1 MILYRGELMEDSRQE
16 ELLAALETDLYAP
29 LRRGERLEAET
40 VIRAFDSLARRVL
53 AGEFDDVVRPLL
65 EAFGIGDVQFREM
78 ARNFCREG
86 LERKC
91 ALELCDPPLLLE
103 GNVLRERRPLGVLLH
118 IAAGNVDALP
128 AYSVAEGLLAENVNI
143 LKLPMGDSG
152 LSVRLLREL
161 VLTEPRLGEYLYVFD
176 VPSLET
182 ETLRRLAKLADGVVV
197 WGGDAAAAAARQL
210 AEVDTKLILWGH
222 KLSFAYAEPDA
233 EDAALSAL
241 ARSVCQT
248 EQLLCSSCQGIFVD
262 TADPDVQRTF
272 AERFFPLFRAASRE
286 AGPPDFGMRAKNA
299 VSLYTERLEG
309 RTGLYSG
316 DGVTLR
322 LLEGEDLELS
332 WLYRDLWIRRLPL
345 ERLYDLRRY
354 KGHLQTAAVL
364 APDPEKRREI
374 RRILGDAG
382 VCRITGPGNMSR
394 SVCGEAHDGLYPL
407 REYTRI
413 TETELT
419 AGEAEAWKRKH
430 GGFPN
435 G

>member
-29 LRRGERLEAET
+29 LRRGDRLETET
-40 VIRAFDSLARRVL
+40 VIRAFDALARRVL

-65 EAFGIGDVQFREM
+65 EAFGIGEDQFREM
-78 ARNFCREG
+78 ARLFCREG

-91 ALELCDPPLLLE
+91 ALELADPPILLE

-128 AYSVAEGLLAENVNI
+128 AYSVAEGLLAGNVNI

-152 LSVRLLREL
+152 LSVRLLHEL
-161 VLTEPRLGEYLYVFD
+161 VKTEPRLGEYLYVFD

-182 ETLRRLAKLADGVVV
+182 ETLRRLAGLADAVAV
-197 WGGDAAAAAARQL
+197 WGGDAAAAAARKL
-210 AEVDTKLILWGH
+210 AEVDTKLVIWGH

-233 EDAALSAL
+233 PDAELRAL
-241 ARSVCQT
+241 ARSVCRT
-248 EQLLCSSCQGIFVD
+248 EQLLCSSCQGIFLD
-262 TADPDVQRTF
+262 TEDRETQRAF
-272 AERFFPLFRAASRE
+272 AERLFPLFREESRAA
-286 AGPPDFGMRAKNA
+286 GLPDFGMRAKNA
-299 VSLYTERLEG
+299 VSLYTDRLEG
-309 RTGLYSG
+309 KTGLYSG
-316 DGVTLR
+316 DGVSLR

-332 WLYRDLWIRRLPL
+332 RLYRDLWVKRLPL
-345 ERLYDLRRY
+345 ARLYGLRRY

-364 APDPEKRREI
+364 TGDPEKRRII

-382 VCRITGPGNMSR
+382 VCRVTGPGNMSR
-394 SVCGEAHDGLYPL
+394 TVCGEAHDGLYPL

-419 AGEAEAWKRKH
+419 PEEAEAWKREH
-430 GGFPN
+430 GGRAN

>member
-29 LRRGERLEAET
+29 FRRGDRLGTET

-53 AGEFDDVVRPLL
+53 AGEFDAVVRPLL
-65 EAFGIGDVQFREM
+65 DAFGIGDAQFREM
-78 ARNFCREG
+78 ARLFCREG

-103 GNVLRERRPLGVLLH
+103 GNVLRRRQPLGVLLH

-128 AYSVAEGLLAENVNI
+128 AYSVAEGLLAGNVNI

-152 LSVRLLREL
+152 LSVRLLHEL
-161 VLTEPRLGEYLYVFD
+161 VRTEPRLGDYIYVFD

-182 ETLRRLAKLADGVVV
+182 ETLRRLARLADGVAV
-197 WGGDAAAAAARQL
+197 WGGDAAVAAARQL
-210 AEVDTKLILWGH
+210 TDVDTKLILWGH

-233 EDAALSAL
+233 PEADLLALALS
-241 ARSVCQT
+241 VCRT

-262 TADPDVQRTF
+262 TEDPEVQRTF
-272 AERFFPLFRAASRE
+272 GERFLPLFREASRE
-286 AGPPDFGMRAKNA
+286 AGLPDFGMRAKNA

-309 RTGLYSG
+309 RTGLYAG

-332 WLYRDLWIRRLPL
+332 WLYRDLWIKRLPL

-374 RRILGDAG
+374 RRILAEAG

-394 SVCGEAHDGLYPL
+394 AVCGEAHDGLYPL

-419 AGEAEAWKRKH
+419 PEEAETWKREL
-430 GGFPN
+430 GGPPN